1 MKILS
6 TPSSPLVVDPY
17 SLVAPQ
23 ISNAGAKSPGVHSKN
38 ATAVWA
44 LIPTEAAEGQKRN
57 RKMAAQCG
65 DPNFGGRN
73 EYPSLETDYLQA
85 RNAFLMPEVPVVL
98 ISAQRPGND
107 IPGSPNDRGHDV
119 HERFVE
125 QVAGAEHLRDDP

>member
-1 MKILS
+1 MLER
-6 TPSSPLVVDPY
+6 
-17 SLVAPQ
+17 
-23 ISNAGAKSPGVHSKN
+23 KSPGVHSKN
-38 ATAVWA
+38 VTAVWA
-44 LIPTEAAEGQKRN
+44 LIPTEAAEGQKQN
-57 RKMAAQCG
+57 RKMAAQCS

-119 HERFVE
+119 HERFVK